1 MFKIKLTERVLKA
14 VEGSPSG
21 IASLDVLE
29 SLGLCSPDTLKT
41 TLNRLGKQ
49 GRIIRVKR
57 GVYSQNPIRDQ
68 FYFAQALFPGY
79 LGFSSALYLHK
90 LASEIPFTIHVCTQ
104 NLSKTRKV
112 GEYEFRAV
120 SLKGKAVGFERLG
133 DLVVSTR
140 AKTLF
145 DCLYLPEY
153 APETGKLLEAYKE
166 AKLTLKEW
174 REFDYY
180 VKRLAGRKKEERMKE
195 AKRRILGQTGR

>member
-1 MFKIKLTERVLKA
+1 M
-14 VEGSPSG
+14 
-21 IASLDVLE
+21 
-29 SLGLCSPDTLKT
+29 
-41 TLNRLGKQ
+41 
-49 GRIIRVKR
+49 
-57 GVYSQNPIRDQ
+57 
-68 FYFAQALFPGY
+68 
-79 LGFSSALYLHK
+79 
-90 LASEIPFTIHVCTQ
+90 
-104 NLSKTRKV
+104 
-112 GEYEFRAV
+112 
-120 SLKGKAVGFERLG
+120 
-133 DLVVSTR
+133 VSTR